1 MSEIEHTYGQGAA
14 SQAGRSRAGPDRDSV
29 HTPRGDGGPQVPRA
43 APTSYY
49 GLPVL
54 NGPVWTW
61 EVPVYF
67 FAGGMAGA
75 SAPLALAASL
85 RGNDRLARAAS
96 IVALAGVAVSPPL
109 LVADLGR
116 PARFLN
122 MLRMFKVTSPM
133 SVGAWILSAFAPAV
147 AAGAARELLGVL
159 PAVGRAGQLSGAVLG
174 PALSTYTAALLANT
188 SVPAWHEARHELPFV
203 FAGSSLASAGS
214 AASLLAPAGDAAQA
228 RRLAVGGALLSL
240 AATETMEHRL
250 GPLAAPYRDGSA
262 AAPARAAKALTAAG
276 ALAMAAGP
284 VAQVRAAL
292 GRRRARGG
300 GARVLGVRARAARTP
315 LGPRRTRATPPA
327 VHAGPPPAAHVAPPP
342 VRAVQAAGAVALLAG
357 AALER
362 WAILAAGR
370 DSAADPAATI
380 GPQRARAD
388 REQGAAPP
396 ASHG

>member
-1 MSEIEHTYGQGAA
+1 MSGIEHKHGQAAA
-14 SQAGRSRAGPDRDSV
+14 SQAGQDRAGAGGDSRGRMSRA
-29 HTPRGDGGPQVPRA
+29 DGGPQVPRA
-43 APTSYY
+43 RPTSYY

-61 EVPVYF
+61 EVPAYF

-85 RGNDRLARAAS
+85 RGNDRLARAATV
-96 IVALAGVAVSPPL
+96 VALAGVAVSPPL

-122 MLRMFKVTSPM
+122 MLRMFKVRSPM

-159 PAVGRAGQLSGAVLG
+159 PAVGRAGQLGGAVLG
-174 PALSTYTAALLANT
+174 PALSTYTGALLAST

-214 AASLLAPAGDAAQA
+214 AASLLAGAADAAPA
-228 RRLAVGGALLSL
+228 RRMAIGGALLSL
-240 AATETMEHRL
+240 AATATMERRL
-250 GPLAAPYRDGSA
+250 GALAVPYQEGSA
-262 AAPARAAKALTAAG
+262 AAPTRAAKALTATG
-276 ALAMAAGP
+276 ALAMAAGS
-284 VAQVRAAL
+284 VAP
-292 GRRRARGG
+292 RARGRLG
-300 GARVLGVRARAARTP
+300 GARARGRRGAQPRARGR
-315 LGPRRTRATPPA
+315 LGGRWAPPRRGLGSGRGTPVPLRAL
-327 VHAGPPPAAHVAPPP
+327 
-342 VRAVQAAGAVALLAG
+342 QAGAAFALLAG

-362 WAILAAGR
+362 WAIFKAGT

-388 REQGAAPP
+388 RAA
-396 ASHG
+396 

>member
-1 MSEIEHTYGQGAA
+1 MSAIEPTHGQGAA
-14 SQAGRSRAGPDRDSV
+14 SQAGRGRGGPGMARA
-29 HTPRGDGGPQVPRA
+29 DGGPQVPRA
-43 APTSYY
+43 RPTSYY

-61 EVPVYF
+61 EVPAYF

-75 SAPLALAASL
+75 AAPLALAASL

-116 PARFLN
+116 PGRFLN

-147 AAGAARELLGVL
+147 AAGAARELVGAL

-214 AASLLAPAGDAAQA
+214 AVSLLAPAGDAAPA
-228 RRLAVGGALLSL
+228 RRMAVGGALLSL
-240 AATETMEHRL
+240 TASQTMEHRL

-262 AAPARAAKALTAAG
+262 AAPARAAKALVAAG
-276 ALAMAAGP
+276 ALAMAAGSL
-284 VAQVRAAL
+284 AQPRATL
-292 GRRRARGG
+292 GRGRVRG
-300 GARVLGVRARAARTP
+300 
-315 LGPRRTRATPPA
+315 RATPA
-327 VHAGPPPAAHVAPPP
+327 P
-342 VRAVQAAGAVALLAG
+342 VRAVQAAGALALLAG
-357 AALER
+357 AVLER
-362 WAILAAGR
+362 WAILAAGK

-388 REQGAAPP
+388 RAQGVPP